1 MLYGNNVMK
10 KHALSFE
17 GIIEFVTV
25 ADAKGFS
32 EAARR
37 LNCSVSH
44 VSRQV
49 SRLEQ
54 RLGTALFARSTRSVK
69 LTESGQQYYHQ
80 SQELVNG
87 LSQANEMVTGAQ
99 FDLQGTLR
107 ISMAGSFAEQFVAP
121 ALVEFARLHPDL
133 TVELDFSSRRV
144 NFVEDG
150 FDFAIRYG
158 RLQDSGLVARKLAN
172 RNLMA
177 VASPAYLAQNGEPKD
192 PRELVQHSCLIT
204 NNDTW
209 LFEQDGKEMPVKVS
223 GRFRSNNAHSIVDA
237 CKAGLGIGYMPKSSF
252 QHAIKEGALV
262 PVLAPF
268 WTQNITSWVVYQNR
282 RFLPLKARLA
292 IDHLLAHFKGWNE

>member
-1 MLYGNNVMK
+1 MNL
-10 KHALSFE
+10 HSLSFD
-17 GIIEFVTV
+17 GIVEFVTV

-69 LTESGQQYYHQ
+69 LTETGQQYYLQ
-80 SQELVNG
+80 CQELVSG
-87 LSQANEMVTGAQ
+87 LDQANERVTGTQ

-121 ALVEFARLHPDL
+121 SLVTFAKQHPKL
-133 TVELDFSSRRV
+133 TVEVDFSSRHV

-150 FDFAIRYG
+150 IDFAIRYG
-158 RLQDSGLVARKLAN
+158 RLQDAGLVARKLAD
-172 RNLMA
+172 RSLMA
-177 VASPAYLAQNGEPKD
+177 VASPDYLLKHGEPNHPKA
-192 PRELVQHSCLIT
+192 LAKHSCLIT

-209 LFEQDGKEMPVKVS
+209 LFEHDGKEMPVKVS
-223 GRFRSNNAHSIVDA
+223 GRFRCNNANALVEA
-237 CKAGLGIGYMPKSSF
+237 CKGGLGIGYMPKSSF
-252 QHAIKEGALV
+252 QQAMNEGELV

-268 WTQNITSWVVYQNR
+268 WTRKITSWVVYQNR
-282 RFLPLKARLA
+282 KFLPLKARLA
-292 IDHLLAHFKGWNE
+292 IDHLLTHFEGWQE

>member
-1 MLYGNNVMK
+1 MDKYS
-10 KHALSFE
+10 LSFE
-17 GIIEFVTV
+17 GIVEFVTV

-37 LNCSVSH
+37 LKCSVSH

-54 RLGTALFARSTRSVK
+54 RLGTALFARSTRSVN
-69 LTESGQQYYHQ
+69 LTENGRQYYLQ
-80 SQELVNG
+80 CQELVSG
-87 LSQANEMVTGAQ
+87 LSQANETVTGAQ
-99 FDLQGTLR
+99 SDLQGTLR

-121 ALVEFARLHPDL
+121 ALVAFAKLHPQL
-133 TVELDFSSRRV
+133 SVELDFSTRRV

-158 RLQDSGLVARKLAN
+158 RLQDSGLVARKLAD

-177 VASPAYLAQNGEPKD
+177 VASPDYLKENGEPTE
-192 PRELVQHSCLIT
+192 PEALVKHSCLIT

-209 LFEQDGKEMPVKVS
+209 LFERDGKEEPVKVS
-223 GRFRSNNAHSIVDA
+223 GRFRSNNANAIVDA
-237 CKAGLGIGYMPKSSF
+237 CRAGLGIGYMPKSSF
-252 QHAIKEGALV
+252 QNAVTEGSLI
-262 PVLAPF
+262 PILEPF

-292 IDHLLAHFKGWNE
+292 IDYLLEHFKDWNE

>member
-1 MLYGNNVMK
+1 MNK
-10 KHALSFE
+10 RSLSFE
-17 GIIEFVTV
+17 GIVEFVSV

-49 SRLEQ
+49 SRLEE
-54 RLGTALFARSTRSVK
+54 RLGTALFARSTRSVR
-69 LTESGQQYYHQ
+69 LTESGQQYYLQ
-80 SQELVNG
+80 CQELVSG

-121 ALVEFARLHPDL
+121 ALVEFAKLHPDL
-133 TVELDFSSRRV
+133 AVELDFSSRHV

-177 VASPAYLAQNGEPKD
+177 VASPEYLLANGEPEN
-192 PRELVQHSCLIT
+192 PQALVKHSCLIT

-209 LFEQDGKEMPVKVS
+209 LFERNGKETPIKVS
-223 GRFRSNNAHSIVDA
+223 GRFRCNNANAMVEA
-237 CKAGLGIGYMPKSSF
+237 CKVGLGIGYMPKSSF
-252 QHAIKEGALV
+252 LKAVEEGSLV
-262 PVLAPF
+262 PVLEPY
-268 WTQNITSWVVYQNR
+268 WTKNITSWVVYQNR

-292 IDHLLAHFKGWNE
+292 IDHLLEHFKEWNE

>member
-1 MLYGNNVMK
+1 MN
-10 KHALSFE
+10 KHSLSFE
-17 GIIEFVTV
+17 GIVEFVTV

-69 LTESGQQYYHQ
+69 LTESGQQYYLQ
-80 SQELVNG
+80 CQELVSG
-87 LSQANEMVTGAQ
+87 LSQANELVTRTQ

-121 ALVEFARLHPDL
+121 ALVEFAKCHPDL
-133 TVELDFSSRRV
+133 TVEVDFSSRRV

-158 RLQDSGLVARKLAN
+158 RLQDSGLVARKLAD
-172 RNLMA
+172 RSLMA
-177 VASPAYLAQNGEPKD
+177 VASTEYLLENGEPTD
-192 PRELVQHSCLIT
+192 PQALTKHSCLVT

-209 LFEQDGKEMPVKVS
+209 MFEKEGREIPVKVS
-223 GRFRSNNAHSIVDA
+223 GRFRCNNANAIVDA

-252 QHAIKEGALV
+252 KQSLAEGSLV
-262 PVLAPF
+262 PILTPF
-268 WTQNITSWVVYQNR
+268 WTKNITSWVVYQNR

-292 IDHLLAHFKGWNE
+292 IDHLLNHFSEWRE

>member
-1 MLYGNNVMK
+1 MK
-10 KHALSFE
+10 KRSLSFE
-17 GIIEFVTV
+17 GIVEFVTV

-49 SRLEQ
+49 SRLEE

-69 LTESGQQYYHQ
+69 LMENGQQYYLQ
-80 SQELVNG
+80 CQELVSG

-121 ALVEFARLHPDL
+121 ALVEFAKLHPEL
-133 TVELDFSSRRV
+133 AVELDFSSRHV

-177 VASPAYLAQNGEPKD
+177 VASPEYLSAKGEPENPQALAK
-192 PRELVQHSCLIT
+192 HSCLIT

-209 LFEQDGKEMPVKVS
+209 LFERNGKEMPIKVS
-223 GRFRSNNAHSIVDA
+223 GRFRCNNANAMVEA
-237 CKAGLGIGYMPKSSF
+237 CKAGLGVGYMPKSSF
-252 QHAIKEGALV
+252 QKAVEEGSLV
-262 PVLAPF
+262 PVLEPY
-268 WTQNITSWVVYQNR
+268 WTKNITSWVVYQNR

-292 IDHLLAHFKGWNE
+292 IDHLLEHFKEWNE